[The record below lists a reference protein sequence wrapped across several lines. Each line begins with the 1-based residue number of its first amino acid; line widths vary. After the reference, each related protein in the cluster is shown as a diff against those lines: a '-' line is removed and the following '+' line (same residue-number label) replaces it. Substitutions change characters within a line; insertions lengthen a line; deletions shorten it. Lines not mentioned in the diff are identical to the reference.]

1 MRGKVNL
8 SSVLRGASLR
18 PLRSKTMK
26 ITIRR
31 FVSGEYG
38 RRWYHRFKWLDRAF
52 DRAPTMRR
60 KMPWTAKELNAA
72 K

>member
-1 MRGKVNL
+1 
-8 SSVLRGASLR
+8 
-18 PLRSKTMK
+18 MK
-26 ITIRR
+26 ITIIRL
-31 FVSGEYG
+31 VSGEYG

-60 KMPWTAKELNAA
+60 KMSWAAKELNAA